1 MKDTKKVGNA
11 AEEAVACALMR
22 KGFTL
27 IAKNYN
33 VPGSGEL
40 DLVMR
45 KGDCIYVVEV
55 RSRLTTD
62 WQTPIESIDYGKRKK
77 LYKTTRIFLAK
88 NGLYDV
94 DVSFLAGCVTHNR
107 EGVVQKIEIIP
118 IE

>member
-1 MKDTKKVGNA
+1 MSYTKNIGNA
-11 AEEAVACALMR
+11 AEESVARVMMH

-45 KGDCIYVVEV
+45 KGSCIYVVEV

-62 WQTPIESIDYGKRKK
+62 WQSPLESIDYNKRKK
-77 LYKTTRIFLAK
+77 LLKTTRIFTAR
-88 NGLYDV
+88 NGLSDMDV
-94 DVSFLAGCVTHNR
+94 IFLAGCVTHNR

-118 IE
+118 FE